1 MEAGR
6 GQKTSELRDAQKEES
21 LITVVYEMS
30 EVFYLVFVLMEPS
43 GERVFHWSIKNMSQS
58 LNVPV

>member
-6 GQKTSELRDAQKEES
+6 GGKKTYELRNAQKEES
-21 LITVVYEMS
+21 LITVVYEML

-43 GERVFHWSIKNMSQS
+43 GERVIHWSIKM
-58 LNVPV
+58 